1 MGGRPEREQK
11 GRQGPDCTEPTQ
23 SWWELG
29 FYSGWN
35 EKLLNDFKQSDMILF
50 ILKILLVV
58 TWKMVCAG

>member
-29 FYSGWN
+29 FYSFFFFFFFN
-35 EKLLNDFKQSDMILF
+35 F
-50 ILKILLVV
+50 LVV
-58 TWKMVCAG
+58 PHSIWDLSSLSRD

>member
-29 FYSGWN
+29 FYSFFVFLTFWWYHTAYG
-35 EKLLNDFKQSDMILF
+35 IL
-50 ILKILLVV
+50 VP
-58 TWKMVCAG
+58 